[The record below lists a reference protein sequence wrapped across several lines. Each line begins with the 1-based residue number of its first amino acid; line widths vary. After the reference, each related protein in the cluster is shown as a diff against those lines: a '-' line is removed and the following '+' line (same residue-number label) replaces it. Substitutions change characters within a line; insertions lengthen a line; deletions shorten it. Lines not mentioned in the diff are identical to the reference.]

1 MGGCGVWVLRKI
13 LHRLELSVSGW
24 RLRAKGKIWIIRGF
38 GWWVLSWGELRLVD
52 GSKVLFS
59 FFFYGLVTRLD
70 GLMLFL
76 LLGEGGLIW
85 IYWVFVE
92 GGGRFLQMREFCAE

>member
-1 MGGCGVWVLRKI
+1 M
-13 LHRLELSVSGW
+13 
-24 RLRAKGKIWIIRGF
+24 
-38 GWWVLSWGELRLVD
+38 D